1 MAISR
6 KNFNALARIV
16 SDHRK
21 LYDECTH
28 VLHLANAIAD
38 HCEEENPN
46 FKRDSFMQ
54 ACGYHFVDG
63 EGWRVQ
69 THRDR

>member
-6 KNFNALARIV
+6 KNFRALAGIV
-16 SDHRK
+16 SHHRK
-21 LYDECTH
+21 LHDECTH
-28 VLHLANAIAD
+28 ALHLANAIAD

-46 FKRDSFMQ
+46 FNRDAFIQ
-54 ACGYHFVDG
+54 ACGFHFVDG
-63 EGWRVQ
+63 EGWREG